1 MTYENFLFIGSVG
14 RLGIMMM
21 ANDKI
26 IKFKLDD
33 SNSPVTALK
42 IDQTKK
48 YLMFGTM
55 NSKLYMVEIG
65 EIKKYIIENH

>member
-1 MTYENFLFIGSVG
+1 
-14 RLGIMMM
+14 MMM